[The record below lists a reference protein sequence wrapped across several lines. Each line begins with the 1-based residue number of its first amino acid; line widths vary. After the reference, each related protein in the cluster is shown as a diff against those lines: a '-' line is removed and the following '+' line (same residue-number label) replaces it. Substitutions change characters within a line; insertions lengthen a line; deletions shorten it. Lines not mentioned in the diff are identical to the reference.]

1 MFSILVGIVV
11 FFLGIFLFLYVSWIF
26 VARIRAGERP
36 AKSFKLW
43 LRDLL
48 DLIW

>member
-1 MFSILVGIVV
+1 MFSMLIGIVV
-11 FFLGIFLFLYVSWIF
+11 FFLGTFLFLYASWLF
-26 VARIRAGERP
+26 FARLRAGERP

>member
-1 MFSILVGIVV
+1 MFSMLIGVV
-11 FFLGIFLFLYVSWIF
+11 IFFLGTLLFLYASWLFI
-26 VARIRAGERP
+26 ARLRAGERP